1 MFTVFRRFTVLFISF
16 VVSFMLLPVTVIAE
30 NTGSITVTNT
40 IKKEQYHLIRVFE
53 MSGSGSHT
61 APTYR
66 KHGET
71 DLFLDAL
78 QSDTSPFILSQ
89 IMDTDEYNLEYRSGI
104 TDPQA
109 TVTAFLKASIHL
121 LDEPDIANAGL
132 DEQSCALDE
141 SLIWTDLP
149 YGYYYLSGSAGAYIM
164 LNSVN
169 GNVEI
174 TEKNTVP
181 VCMAYQ
187 KSDVQDVYVDT
198 TIGGFI
204 RYPVYYRITITPG
217 KGNDQ
222 SMQVTSS
229 LTNLKSISDIQVS
242 LQHAGGDLQPVS
254 DDQYTVTVD
263 AEGKYMTLVLH
274 DGFVST
280 LMDTDLIVVD
290 YQAIL
295 TSSAKTM
302 QESKTNGN
310 QVVFTYSNQT
320 STQNLYVQTTKTV
333 ISKTDADHI
342 LLEGAVIRL
351 YRQETG
357 GTPLTFQKK
366 SNQYYCTD
374 PSGTSDLSISQVIVK
389 GLPTGTYYL
398 QEVTAPDGYVKLPKR
413 MKIEVTADQV
423 ASVDTNTRKVTGGFL
438 VVNHPGITLPSSGS
452 SSRMILIVIGSISF
466 VAGMLLLLTGH
477 IHEKHN

>member
-53 MSGSGSHT
+53 VSGSGSHT

-71 DLFLDAL
+71 DPFLVAL

-109 TVTAFLKASIHL
+109 AVTAFLKDNIHL

-132 DEQSCALDE
+132 DEQSCALNE
-141 SLIWTDLP
+141 SLIWNDLP

-169 GNVEI
+169 GNVKI

-187 KSDVQDVYVDT
+187 RSDVQDAYVDT

-204 RYPVYYRITITPG
+204 HYPVYYRITITPG
-217 KGNDQ
+217 KGNNQ

-229 LTNLKSISDIQVS
+229 LINLSSICDIQVS

-254 DDQYTVTVD
+254 EEMYTITTS
-263 AEGKYMTLVLH
+263 AEGKELTLVLH
-274 DGFVST
+274 AGFVST
-280 LMDTDLIVVD
+280 LIDTDLIVVD

-295 TSSAKTM
+295 ASSAKTM

-320 STQNLYVQTTKTV
+320 NTQNLYVQTTKTV

-342 LLEGAVIRL
+342 LLEGAKIQV
-351 YRQETG
+351 YMQETG
-357 GTPLTFQKK
+357 GTPLTFRT
-366 SNQYYCTD
+366 SNQYYVTD
-374 PSGTSDLSISQVIVK
+374 PSGTSDLSISQVRIK

-398 QEVTAPDGYVKLPKR
+398 QEVTAPDGYVKLTKR
-413 MKIEVTADQV
+413 MKIEVTADQE

-452 SSRMILIVIGSISF
+452 SSRMILIVIGGISF